1 MNFHHFFASSPK
13 YLEPI
18 LLDELNILGVKD
30 AVIQRAGV
38 KFTADIKT
46 AYKCCLWSR
55 VANRI
60 FLPIGNFPI
69 ANEQELYQAIQSINW
84 QKHFTTQNSFA
95 IDFSCSQSNITHSQF
110 GAQKTKDAIVDQFRS
125 VTGERPSVDTNQPD
139 IRINVY
145 LFRNKATVSLDLSGE
160 SLHKRAYRQSSVRAP
175 LKENLAAALLL
186 KAKWP
191 EQSKAGISLYD
202 PMCGSGTLLLEAAL
216 IAADIAPGLL
226 RNHYGFMH
234 WQQHDEIAWNALLE
248 EAKQKR
254 ESGLQQLPTIIGSDI
269 NSGAIKSCK
278 DNIVSAGLA
287 NHILVR
293 QHDFIQNHRLDLI
306 KDETGL
312 IMSNLPYG
320 ERLSDKQEIAKEY
333 AAIGKRLK
341 GDFKGWKAG
350 LLIHDKD
357 HGFDF
362 RIRSQK
368 PMPVFNGA
376 LECFFLQSDIKEQ
389 NFLKTPEQRFQDTP
403 LNEAEL
409 SLANRFKKN
418 QRAIKSWLKQQNIS
432 CYRLYD
438 ADIPEYA
445 AAIDIY
451 IDVRNNT
458 WVHIQEYE
466 APKTVDKEKAKK
478 HLDEIMHVVVQQ
490 LDVPLDNIV
499 LKVRRKQKGTK
510 QYEKVAEQQKFIT
523 VQEGKNQFLINL
535 HDYLDTG
542 LFLDHRITRQ
552 LIADNSENKDILN
565 LFAYTGTASV
575 YAATAKA
582 KSTTTVDL
590 SSTYLDW
597 AKQNL
602 RLNAIPA
609 SFDSKAKHQLIKHD
623 CIKWLEKAIKENR
636 KYDLIFLDP
645 PSFSNSKSM
654 DNNLDIQ
661 RDHVALIKQC
671 SKLLKSK
678 GLLIFSTNKRK
689 FKLEEEKLAGLKIE
703 NMTKKTLPKDFSRR
717 ADFHQCWTVKLI

>member
-1 MNFHHFFASSPK
+1 MNLHNFFASSPK

-18 LLDELNILGVKD
+18 LLDELNNLGVKD

-38 KFTADIKT
+38 KFSADIGT

-69 ANEQELYQAIQSINW
+69 NNEEELYQAVQTINW
-84 QKHFTTQNSFA
+84 EKNFNTNNSFA

-110 GAQKTKDAIVDQFRS
+110 GAQKTKDAIVDQFRNA
-125 VTGERPSVDTNQPD
+125 TGERPSVDTNQPD

-145 LFRNKATVSLDLSGE
+145 LFRNKATISLDLSGE

-191 EQSKAGISLYD
+191 EQAKSGTSLYD
-202 PMCGSGTLLLEAAL
+202 PMCGSGTFLIEAAL

-226 RNHYGFMH
+226 REHYGFIQ
-234 WQQHDEIAWNALLE
+234 WQQHDHEAWQTLLE
-248 EAKQKR
+248 EAKQR
-254 ESGLQQLPTIIGSDI
+254 RTIGLEQLPMIIGTDI
-269 NSGAIKSCK
+269 NAGAIKSCK
-278 DNIVSAGLA
+278 DNIVQAGLA
-287 NHILVR
+287 NHITVR
-293 QHDFIQNHRLDLI
+293 QLDFIQHKRLDLI
-306 KDETGL
+306 KDDTGL
-312 IMSNLPYG
+312 IISNLPYG
-320 ERLSDKQEIAKEY
+320 ERLSDKQDLTKDY
-333 AAIGKRLK
+333 AAVGKRLK
-341 GDFKGWKAG
+341 QDFKGWKAS

-376 LECFFLQSDIKEQ
+376 LECFFLQCEVKEQ

-418 QRAIKSWLKQQNIS
+418 QRALKSWLNQENIS

-451 IDVRNNT
+451 TDVRNNT

-466 APKTVDKEKAKK
+466 APKTVDKDKAQKR
-478 HLDEIMHVVVQQ
+478 LDEIMHVVVKQ
-490 LDVPLDNIV
+490 LDIPLDNIV
-499 LKVRRKQKGTK
+499 LKVRRKQKGQK
-510 QYEKVAEQQKFIT
+510 QYEKVAEQQQFIT
-523 VQEGKNQFLINL
+523 VQESGKQFLVNL

-542 LFLDHRITRQ
+542 LFLDHRFTRQ
-552 LIADNSENKDILN
+552 LIADNAKDKTFLN
-565 LFAYTGTASV
+565 LFAYTGAASI
-575 YAATAKA
+575 YAAVANAKT
-582 KSTTTVDL
+582 TTTVDL

-602 RLNAIPA
+602 RLNATPA

-623 CIKWLEKAIKENR
+623 CIKWLEKAIIENK

-654 DNNLDIQ
+654 EDNLDIQ
-661 RDHVALIKQC
+661 RDHVSLIHQTC
-671 SKLLKSK
+671 KLLSAN
-678 GLLIFSTNKRK
+678 GELIFSTNKRK
-689 FKLEEEKLAGLKIE
+689 FKLEESKLSGLQVE
-703 NMTKKTLPKDFSRR
+703 NLTKKTLPKDFSRR
-717 ADFHQCWTVKLI
+717 ANFHQCWKIKL